1 MVADIFVALSGF
13 AVAALEVERQSAALA
28 VRGFSKLS
36 TGPRG
41 QETNGVRVSAIWIA
55 RYRVREVRKFRFV
68 LKFCRAAA
76 RGVSFAM

>member
-13 AVAALEVERQSAALA
+13 AVAAIRAQRQPAALA

-41 QETNGVRVSAIWIA
+41 QETKGVRDSAIWIA
-55 RYRVREVRKFRFV
+55 RYRVRENR
-68 LKFCRAAA
+68 
-76 RGVSFAM
+76 